1 MHQLLRNRGCCRQLS
16 LSRRDPEAGTSPK
29 VAHYLLPRRAAFGK
43 RRDKA
48 ACSPKYFLDGESQ
61 SIICIDYMYLMVFQ
75 Y

>member
-1 MHQLLRNRGCCRQLS
+1 MQQLLRNRGCCRQLS
-16 LSRRDPEAGTSPK
+16 LSRRDPGA
-29 VAHYLLPRRAAFGK
+29 ALYLLPRRAAFGK